1 MDPETLSLLK
11 AHCRIDHDED
21 DHYLTMLYR
30 SAVSYLEGAGIHE
43 SGSEKYRLTAFSLVL
58 EWFDGGVTGNLTIG
72 LQSMIN
78 QLKLEAVAALSDPA
92 F

>member
-11 AHCRIDHDED
+11 AHCRIDHNED
-21 DHYLTMLYR
+21 DRYLTMLYR
-30 SAVSYLEGAGIHE
+30 SAVSYLNGAGVSE
-43 SGSEKYRLTAFSLVL
+43 SDSEKYGLTAFSLVL

-72 LQSMIN
+72 LRNLIN
-78 QLKLEAVAALSDPA
+78 QLKIEAVTAQVDPA

>member
-1 MDPETLSLLK
+1 MDPELLRLLK

-21 DHYLTMLYR
+21 DPYLTMLYHAAR
-30 SAVSYLEGAGIHE
+30 DYLGGAGIQE
-43 SGSEKYRLTAFSLVL
+43 SDNEKYRLATFSLVL

-72 LQSMIN
+72 LHSLIN
-78 QLKLEAVAALSDPA
+78 QLKLEAVAAQVEPA

>member
-21 DHYLTMLYR
+21 DRYLTMLYR
-30 SAVSYLEGAGIHE
+30 SAVSYLNGAGVSE
-43 SGSEKYRLTAFSLVL
+43 SDSEKYRLTAFSLVL

-72 LQSMIN
+72 LQGMIN
-78 QLKLEAVAALSDPA
+78 QLKLEAVAALPDPA